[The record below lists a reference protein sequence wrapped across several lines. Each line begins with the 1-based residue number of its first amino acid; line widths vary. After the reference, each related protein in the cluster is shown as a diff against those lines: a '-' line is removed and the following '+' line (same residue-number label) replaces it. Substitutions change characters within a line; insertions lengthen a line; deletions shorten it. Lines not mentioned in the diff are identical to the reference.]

1 MMRKTLLVVSVLVV
15 AVTLLWCQASLGEER
30 TYTNQQYGFS
40 FPIPKGMKLY
50 TPEHPGPFT
59 FKSDNIL
66 FLANRMIPSE
76 FIMMNVFAAKEKDL
90 QNLKSSLDSRES
102 PQEGYK
108 KVSVQYNTI
117 GKNQGIRAVEHIF
130 HKGGNTARTMRQV
143 FFIRKGKGLCFT
155 ASANADRF
163 QEANKALFEPVFRS
177 ITFE

>member
-76 FIMMNVFAAKEKDL
+76 FIMVNVFAAKE
-90 QNLKSSLDSRES
+90 
-102 PQEGYK
+102 
-108 KVSVQYNTI
+108 
-117 GKNQGIRAVEHIF
+117 GIRAVEHIF